1 MYHTQYRTQIN
12 PGTRGGLAA
21 IVVAAHV
28 AVIYAVA
35 VSLGIVEAPV
45 IEEPMEAVIIDTQIE
60 EPKPVVP
67 ETPKVAK
74 TQPTVDVPPPEVPV
88 IQPPVETAIS
98 IPPAPPAVTEPAPGP
113 AVAESRSLQVTR
125 RIDPIYPPASRRM
138 DEQGAV
144 RLRVLVD
151 ERGRPQEVQV
161 AKSSGFPRLDEAAVI
176 AVERWVFAPAMQ
188 DAVAVPTWTQV
199 SVVFQLTQ

>member
-1 MYHTQYRTQIN
+1 VYRTQTQIN

-21 IVVAAHV
+21 LVIAGHI

-45 IEEPMEAVIIDTQIE
+45 IEEPHEAVLIETQIE
-60 EPKPVVP
+60 EPEPVIP
-67 ETPKVAK
+67 ETPQVARS
-74 TQPTVDVPPPEVPV
+74 QPTVDVPPPEVPV
-88 IQPPVETAIS
+88 IQPPVETAIT
-98 IPPAPPAVTEPAPGP
+98 IPPAPPAVVEPAPGP

-125 RIDPIYPPASRRM
+125 RVDPIYPPASRRM
-138 DEQGAV
+138 DEHGAV

-151 ERGRPQEVQV
+151 ERGRPQEVQI
-161 AKSSGFPRLDEAAVI
+161 AKSSGFPRLDEAAVT
-176 AVERWVFAPAMQ
+176 AVRRWVFAPAMR

>member
-1 MYHTQYRTQIN
+1 VYRTQTQIN
-12 PGTRGGLAA
+12 PGARGGLAA
-21 IVVAAHV
+21 LVIAGHI

-45 IEEPMEAVIIDTQIE
+45 IEKPLEAVIIDTQIE
-60 EPKPVVP
+60 EPEPVVP

-74 TQPTVDVPPPEVPV
+74 SQPTVEVPPPEVPV
-88 IQPPVETAIS
+88 IQPPAETAIT
-98 IPPAPPAVTEPAPGP
+98 IPPAPPTVIEPLPGP
-113 AVAESRSLQVTR
+113 AVAESKSLQVTR
-125 RIDPIYPPASRRM
+125 RVDPIYPPASRRM

-151 ERGRPQEVQV
+151 ERGRPQEVEV
-161 AKSSGFPRLDEAAVI
+161 AKSSGFPRLDEAAVT
-176 AVERWVFAPAMQ
+176 AVKRWVFAPATQ
-188 DAVAVPTWTQV
+188 GATAVSTWTQV

>member
-1 MYHTQYRTQIN
+1 VYQTQIN
-12 PGTRGGLAA
+12 PGARGGLAA
-21 IVVAAHV
+21 LVIAGHL

-35 VSLGIVEAPV
+35 VSLGIVEIPV
-45 IEEPMEAVIIDTQIE
+45 IEKPLEAVFIETQINE
-60 EPKPVVP
+60 P
-67 ETPKVAK
+67 ETVAPERPPVARS
-74 TQPTVDVPPPEVPV
+74 QPTVEVPPPEVPV
-88 IQPPVETAIS
+88 IELPAETAIAV
-98 IPPAPPAVTEPAPGP
+98 PPAPAVVELSPGP
-113 AVAESRSLQVTR
+113 AVAESSSLEVTR

-161 AKSSGFPRLDEAAVI
+161 AKSSGFPRLDEAAVT
-176 AVERWVFAPAMQ
+176 AVKRWVFAPAMQ

-199 SVVFQLTQ
+199 SVVFQLIE